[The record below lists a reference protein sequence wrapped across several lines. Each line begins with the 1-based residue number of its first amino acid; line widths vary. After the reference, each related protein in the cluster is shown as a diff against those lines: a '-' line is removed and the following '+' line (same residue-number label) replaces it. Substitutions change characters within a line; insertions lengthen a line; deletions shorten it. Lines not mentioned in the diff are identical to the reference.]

1 MAVFLLGMATGCT
14 STVTLGPK
22 ANKDTCLNVSAGWKH
37 VGVTLPFVQASS
49 KLDTGKQ
56 AFIVLVQP
64 YATAQGFFIDRQV
77 EEESAIYD
85 FYAIDL

>member
-1 MAVFLLGMATGCT
+1 MKTLYYIGLAVFLLGMTAGCT

-49 KLDTGKQ
+49 S
-56 AFIVLVQP
+56 
-64 YATAQGFFIDRQV
+64 IDV
-77 EEESAIYD
+77 DE
-85 FYAIDL
+85 